1 MIFNADGS
9 YCTVAY
15 WQEGFDIRAIR
26 ETLEMEKEP
35 PPVATAIQ
43 VEVAEALETVRDDPP
58 QRRNDH
64 EGQAQTPTSY
74 QS

>member
-9 YCTVAY
+9 YCAVACR
-15 WQEGFDIRAIR
+15 QEGFDIRAIR

-35 PPVATAIQ
+35 PPVATAVQ
-43 VEVAEALETVRDDPP
+43 VEVAEALETVGNDPP

-64 EGQAQTPTSY
+64 EGQAQTPVTYHS
-74 QS
+74 